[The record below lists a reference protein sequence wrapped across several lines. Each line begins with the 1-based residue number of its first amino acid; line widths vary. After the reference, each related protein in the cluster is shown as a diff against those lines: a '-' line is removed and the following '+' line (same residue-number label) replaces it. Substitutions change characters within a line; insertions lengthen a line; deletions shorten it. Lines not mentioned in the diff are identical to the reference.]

1 LQYATEIWKACN
13 KAITT
18 TGCIDVTEILQ
29 IVAICNFLE
38 RRALHPAE
46 VDSHGVCLLVHYL
59 LYCYRSNT
67 PNKKVS
73 KMSIFKKSEDKQPD
87 STMDEFRQKIS
98 SAHMPSPVKQIAE
111 REVDM
116 MCKMSPSS
124 AEYTISLTYVDYLVS
139 LPWNKKT
146 SDNLDLERAKKILN
160 ERHFGLND
168 VKERILEH
176 LAVKIFV
183 MNKKPQI
190 LIVDD
195 EDIARNNIEHIL
207 KKENYH
213 VVTAANGV
221 EAFAQLEAAV
231 FDVVLTDL
239 KMEKV
244 DGIEVLEK
252 VKSKYP
258 DTQVIMIT
266 AYAAVDTAIEAIK
279 KGAFHY
285 IAKPFR
291 LEEVRTTVKQ
301 AIEKK
306 LSTVSA
312 KGSILCFAGPPGT
325 GKTSLGKSIADA
337 LGRKFARISLGGM
350 KDEAEIRGHR
360 KTYAGAMPGRI
371 IQEIRRAESSNPVIM
386 LDEADKI
393 GGQDFKGDPESA
405 LLEVLDPEQN
415 HSFIDHYLDVPFDL
429 SNVMFIVTANI
440 ADNIL
445 GPLRDRMEVIE
456 FSGYTEDEK
465 SRIAVLH
472 IIPKQIREHGL
483 SDYSPQF
490 TTDAVSAIINEYT
503 REAGT
508 RNLERQIST
517 ICRKIATEFVY
528 HKDATRLIT
537 VTPELVERYL
547 GPRKYSLEVA
557 GEKNR
562 IGVVTGLVWTDAGGD
577 IMFVEAARMKGYRDL
592 ILTGSLGT
600 VMKESAQAAL
610 SYIRSNASSFN
621 IAENVFENHDIHIHV
636 PAGAIPK
643 DGPSAGATIAAA
655 LFSLFTGCPARRD
668 VAVSGELTLTGRI
681 LPIGGIKEK
690 ILAARRAGVKTVI
703 LPSRNKVDVENLPQ
717 DVKDGLDIV
726 LTDRFEE
733 IIDRVLIQ

>member
-1 LQYATEIWKACN
+1 MN
-13 KAITT
+13 
-18 TGCIDVTEILQ
+18 
-29 IVAICNFLE
+29 
-38 RRALHPAE
+38 
-46 VDSHGVCLLVHYL
+46 
-59 LYCYRSNT
+59 
-67 PNKKVS
+67 
-73 KMSIFKKSEDKQPD
+73 IFKKPEDKQHNA
-87 STMDEFRQKIS
+87 TLDEFRQKIS
-98 SAHMPSPVKQIAE
+98 AARMPSNIKQIAE
-111 REVDM
+111 RELDM
-116 MCKMSPSS
+116 MCKMSPAT
-124 AEYTISLTYVDYLVS
+124 AEYTIGLTYVDYLVG

-146 SDNLDLERAKKILN
+146 ADSLDLAGAQKILN

-195 EDIARNNIEHIL
+195 EEIARNNIEHIL

-213 VVTAANGV
+213 VVTAANGI
-221 EAFAQLEAAV
+221 EAIEKIEAAV

-239 KMEKV
+239 KMEKI
-244 DGIEVLEK
+244 DGLGVLEK

-266 AYAAVDTAIEAIK
+266 AYAAIDTAIEAIK

-301 AIEKK
+301 ALEKK

-312 KGSILCFAGPPGT
+312 KGSVLCFAGPPGT
-325 GKTSLGKSIADA
+325 GKTSLGRSIADA

-350 KDEAEIRGHR
+350 KDEAEIMGHR
-360 KTYAGAMPGRI
+360 RTYAGAMPGRI
-371 IQEIRRAESSNPVIM
+371 MQEIRRAESSNPVIM

-415 HSFIDHYLDVPFDL
+415 HSFLDHYLDVPFDL

-440 ADNIL
+440 ADNIQ

-465 SRIAVLH
+465 NRIAVLH

-483 SDYSPQF
+483 SDYPPEF
-490 TTDAVSAIINEYT
+490 AAEAVSKIINEYT

-508 RNLERQIST
+508 RNLERQISA
-517 ICRKIATEFVY
+517 ICRKIATEFVH
-528 HKDATRLIT
+528 HKDTVRLIT
-537 VTPELVERYL
+537 VTSELVERYL
-547 GPRKYSLEVA
+547 GPRRYYLEVA
-557 GEKNR
+557 GEENR
-562 IGVVTGLVWTDAGGD
+562 IGVVTGLVWTEAGGD
-577 IMFVEAARMKGYRDL
+577 IMFVEAANMKGHRDL

-610 SYIRSNASSFN
+610 SYIRSNSSSFN
-621 IAENVFENHDIHIHV
+621 IQEDVFENRDIHIHV
-636 PAGAIPK
+636 PSGAIPK

-655 LFSLFTGCPARRD
+655 LISLFTGRPARRD

-681 LPIGGIKEK
+681 LPVGGIKEK

-703 LPSRNKVDVENLPQ
+703 LPLRNKVDVENLPQ
-717 DVKDGLDIV
+717 DVKEGLELI
-726 LTDRFEE
+726 LTDRIEE
-733 IIDRVLIQ
+733 IVDKVLIK